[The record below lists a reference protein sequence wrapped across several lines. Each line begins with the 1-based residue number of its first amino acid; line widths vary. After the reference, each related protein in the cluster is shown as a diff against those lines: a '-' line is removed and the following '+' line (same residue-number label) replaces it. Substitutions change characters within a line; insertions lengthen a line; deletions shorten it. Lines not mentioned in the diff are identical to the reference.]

1 MSKGQVLGISGYR
14 IASIIFLL
22 LALFISLALSN
33 VSILINSHIASLPN
47 VIDNYEDTFK
57 YNYEDTFDDNH
68 QEETFDDNHHEDTF
82 DDNHQEETF
91 DDNHPEETFEN

>member
-47 VIDNYEDTFK
+47 VIDNSADTFK
-57 YNYEDTFDDNH
+57 YNYEDTFDDNYM
-68 QEETFDDNHHEDTF
+68 EDTFDDNYQEDTF
-82 DDNHQEETF
+82 DDNHQEDTF
-91 DDNHPEETFEN
+91 DDNIPEETFEN